1 MCDFQGNVTPC
12 NVQLHTTVSEK
23 DTNPASL
30 LNSSRS
36 NFWTV
41 QGLANQP
48 PYSKSA
54 PPPRSAFHSARVI
67 RADLGLSISAQPPKA
82 AFLPLLLPPRRGV
95 APPPLLLHHRLR
107 HRRRF

>member
-36 NFWTV
+36 NLWTV
-41 QGLANQP
+41 QGLATQP

-54 PPPRSAFHSARVI
+54 PPPRSAFHSARVF
-67 RADLGLSISAQPPKA
+67 RADLGLSISAQPPPKA
-82 AFLPLLLPPRRGV
+82 AFLPLLLLPPRRAV
-95 APPPLLLHHRLR
+95 APPLLHHR
-107 HRRRF
+107 